1 MNRKQTFKKSLAIL
15 AAILYV
21 SGCSNEQKTAES
33 RLALIKTTNPEPLLL
48 DEDKGSRKNL
58 APEVKKDISA
68 IEEVYDVAVIVG
80 EKEVLVAYK
89 VKHMQRFRMKQI
101 EKKINEQLEKKH
113 PKEDFIVSSDY
124 KIFLEAVELRE
135 QLKDP
140 DFSRKKANDKLKKII
155 NMKKELT

>member
-1 MNRKQTFKKSLAIL
+1 MNRTQMFRKSIIIV

-33 RLALIKTTNPEPLLL
+33 RLALIKTTNPQPLLL
-48 DEDKGSRKNL
+48 DEKKEKRKDL
-58 APEVKKDISA
+58 APKVKKEIEA
-68 IEEVYDVAVIVG
+68 IKEVYDVAVVVG

-89 VKHMQRFRMKQI
+89 VKHLQRFHMKKI
-101 EKKINEQLEKKH
+101 EKAINKRLEEKF

-124 KIFLEAVELRE
+124 KIFLEAVELKE

-140 DFSRKKANDKLKKII
+140 DFSRKKANDKLKEII

>member
-1 MNRKQTFKKSLAIL
+1 MFRKSIIIV

-33 RLALIKTTNPEPLLL
+33 RLALIKTTNPQPLLL
-48 DEDKGSRKNL
+48 DEKKEKRKDL
-58 APEVKKDISA
+58 APKVKKEIEA
-68 IEEVYDVAVIVG
+68 IKEVYDVAVVVG

-89 VKHMQRFRMKQI
+89 VKHLQRFHMKKI
-101 EKKINEQLEKKH
+101 EKAINKRLEEKF

-124 KIFLEAVELRE
+124 KIFLEAVELKE

-140 DFSRKKANDKLKKII
+140 DFTRKKANDKLKEII

>member
-1 MNRKQTFKKSLAIL
+1 MNRTQMFRKSIIIV

-33 RLALIKTTNPEPLLL
+33 RLALIKTTNPQPLLL
-48 DEDKGSRKNL
+48 DEKKEKRKDL
-58 APEVKKDISA
+58 APKVKKEIEA
-68 IEEVYDVAVIVG
+68 IKEVYDVAVVVG

-89 VKHMQRFRMKQI
+89 VKHLQRFHMKKI
-101 EKKINEQLEKKH
+101 EKAINKRLEKKF

-124 KIFLEAVELRE
+124 KIFLEAVELKE

-140 DFSRKKANDKLKKII
+140 DFSRKKANDKLKEII

>member
-1 MNRKQTFKKSLAIL
+1 MFRKSIIIV

-33 RLALIKTTNPEPLLL
+33 RLALIKTTNPQPLLL
-48 DEDKGSRKNL
+48 DEKKEKRKDL
-58 APEVKKDISA
+58 APKVKKEIEA
-68 IEEVYDVAVIVG
+68 IKEVYDVAVVVG

-89 VKHMQRFRMKQI
+89 VKHLQRFHMKKI
-101 EKKINEQLEKKH
+101 EKAINKRLEEKF

-124 KIFLEAVELRE
+124 KIFLEAVELKE

-140 DFSRKKANDKLKKII
+140 DFSRKKANDKLKEII

>member
-1 MNRKQTFKKSLAIL
+1 MNRKQTFKRSLAIL

-48 DEDKGSRKNL
+48 DEEKGGRKKL
-58 APEVKKDISA
+58 APEVKKEISA
-68 IEEVYDVAVIVG
+68 IEEVYDVAVVVG

-89 VKHMQRFRMKQI
+89 VKHMQRFRMKNI
-101 EKKINEQLEKKH
+101 EKRINERLEKKF
-113 PKEDFIVSSDY
+113 PEEDFIVSSDY
-124 KIFLEAVELRE
+124 KIFLEAIELRE
-135 QLKDP
+135 QMKDP

>member
-1 MNRKQTFKKSLAIL
+1 MNRTQMFRKSIIIV

-33 RLALIKTTNPEPLLL
+33 RLALIKTTNPQPLLL
-48 DEDKGSRKNL
+48 DEKKEKRKDL
-58 APEVKKDISA
+58 APKVKKEIEA
-68 IEEVYDVAVIVG
+68 IKEVYDVAVVVG

-89 VKHMQRFRMKQI
+89 VKHLQRFHMKKI
-101 EKKINEQLEKKH
+101 EKAINKRLEEKF

-124 KIFLEAVELRE
+124 KIFLEAVELKE

-140 DFSRKKANDKLKKII
+140 DFTRKKANDKLKEII